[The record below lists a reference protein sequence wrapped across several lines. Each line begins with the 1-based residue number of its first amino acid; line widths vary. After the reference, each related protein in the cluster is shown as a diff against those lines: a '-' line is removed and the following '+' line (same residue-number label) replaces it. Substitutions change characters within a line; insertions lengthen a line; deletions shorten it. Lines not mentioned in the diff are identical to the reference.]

1 MVANRR
7 ITGGDAGDGSEQ
19 TPHVVIGYID
29 ARAGPD
35 SPRHRS
41 AILAPGLVAVTVN
54 LFAGEPEQPDHVGI
68 RAEAAVPYSDR
79 VLGCQPR
86 RHQRVWTPSTVK
98 VATGSVSASRSGP
111 RRRTPRDRRE
121 APPQRQRDAAL
132 VAGDRWPADVAE
144 HVISRQD
151 APPL

>member
-1 MVANRR
+1 MMANRR
-7 ITGGDAGDGSEQ
+7 VTGGDAGDGSEQ

-35 SPRHRS
+35 SPRYRS

-54 LFAGEPEQPDHVGI
+54 LFAGEPEQPDQVGI

-79 VLGCQPR
+79 VLGCQPC
-86 RHQRVWTPSTVK
+86 RHQRVRDALHGEGGDWQRLGVQ
-98 VATGSVSASRSGP
+98 VRAEEAD
-111 RRRTPRDRRE
+111 PRDRRE

-132 VAGDRWPADVAE
+132 VAGDRWPADVADRGSG
-144 HVISRQD
+144 HH
-151 APPL
+151 